1 MKYVGI
7 LCVLAASVLI
17 SGEYSR
23 YMNKRVLECRDFVSF
38 ISHMRIQ
45 VGCFLRPVKELGI
58 GFSSESLAGSGFLE
72 ALSHSEN
79 ISEAYSKCEPSL
91 SLSSEER
98 EVLCDFFSSFGDGY
112 LDEQLKLIDS
122 AHSRMQ
128 ELYLRL
134 STERVKNTRLV
145 STVSV
150 TAALGFIIFVI

>member
-7 LCVLAASVLI
+7 LCVLVASVLI
-17 SGEYSR
+17 SGEYCR

-45 VGCFLRPVKELGI
+45 VGCFLRPVRELAI
-58 GFSSESLAGSGFLE
+58 GFSSESLDRTGFLE
-72 ALSHSEN
+72 ALTYSQN
-79 ISEAYSKCEPSL
+79 ISEAYSKCEPYL

-98 EVLCDFFSSFGDGY
+98 EVLSGFFSSFGDGY
-112 LDEQLKLIDS
+112 LDEQIKLIDS
-122 AHSRMQ
+122 TYSRME

-134 STERVKNTRLV
+134 SGERVKNTRLV
-145 STVSV
+145 STISV